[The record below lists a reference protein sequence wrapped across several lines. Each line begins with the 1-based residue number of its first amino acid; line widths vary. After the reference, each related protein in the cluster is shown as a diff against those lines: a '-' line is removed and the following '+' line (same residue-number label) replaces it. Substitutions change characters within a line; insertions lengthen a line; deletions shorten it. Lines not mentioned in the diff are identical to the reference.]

1 MARMHIHISVDD
13 LEKST
18 DFYSKLFGKKPTKQ
32 KEDYAKW
39 MLNDPRVNFAISAR
53 GAKTGLDH
61 LGMQAEEEDEMDG
74 LRERLERADISTFN
88 DGETT
93 CCYAKSD
100 KTWVQDPAGI
110 AWEVYRNMKDVEYF
124 NDTAMGENTC
134 SDTARRSG
142 NECCE

>member
-1 MARMHIHISVDD
+1 MARIHIHISVDD

-74 LRERLERADISTFN
+74 LRERLERADIFTFN

-93 CCYAKSD
+93 CCHAKSD

-124 NDTAMGENTC
+124 NDTAMGKNTC
-134 SDTARRSG
+134 SDTARRRG

>member
-1 MARMHIHISVDD
+1 
-13 LEKST
+13 
-18 DFYSKLFGKKPTKQ
+18 
-32 KEDYAKW
+32 

-100 KTWVQDPAGI
+100 KTWVRIRP
-110 AWEVYRNMKDVEYF
+110 RHS
-124 NDTAMGENTC
+124 MG
-134 SDTARRSG
+134 SVS
-142 NECCE
+142 

>member
-110 AWEVYRNMKDVEYF
+110 ASVSYTHLTLPTKRIV
-124 NDTAMGENTC
+124 
-134 SDTARRSG
+134 
-142 NECCE
+142 

>member
-1 MARMHIHISVDD
+1 MADRKILLRPCYVISRVTLNVLKTKKVRMKMARMHIHISVDN

-61 LGMQAEEEDEMDG
+61 LGM
-74 LRERLERADISTFN
+74 
-88 DGETT
+88 
-93 CCYAKSD
+93 
-100 KTWVQDPAGI
+100 
-110 AWEVYRNMKDVEYF
+110 
-124 NDTAMGENTC
+124 
-134 SDTARRSG
+134 
-142 NECCE
+142 